1 MNSLTSVVFEYLE
14 SQSRRTNWNMEGL
27 FVYKYGGR
35 ESKSIVRGCVTYGGW
50 IFEWICGEIEILDYI
65 PQTDM

>member
-1 MNSLTSVVFEYLE
+1 
-14 SQSRRTNWNMEGL
+14 MEGL